1 MEVAA
6 SSGRLTGLL
15 CSPAGLLGGA
25 AGPLGGVGLLEAVVE
40 EVASGSRHFG
50 LLLGGTA
57 GLLGGA
63 ASCVV
68 LLASLVVLLAPW
80 VVLVFC
86 ITEVFFFF

>member
-63 ASCVV
+63 GHFRGGVNRKRDGGGEK
-68 LLASLVVLLAPW
+68 L
-80 VVLVFC
+80 
-86 ITEVFFFF
+86 TGGD

>member
-25 AGPLGGVGLLEAVVE
+25 AGPLGNVGLLEAVVE

-63 ASCVV
+63 GHFRGGVNRKRDAGGEK
-68 LLASLVVLLAPW
+68 L
-80 VVLVFC
+80 
-86 ITEVFFFF
+86 TGGD